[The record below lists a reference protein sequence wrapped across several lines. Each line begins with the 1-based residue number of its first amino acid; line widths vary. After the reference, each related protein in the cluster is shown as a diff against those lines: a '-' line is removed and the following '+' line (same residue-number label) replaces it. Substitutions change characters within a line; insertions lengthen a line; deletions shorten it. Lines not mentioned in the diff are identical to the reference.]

1 MSTVAQSAVA
11 EERAAP
17 VSVRRGWW
25 LVPELAAVAML
36 AITSVPFLGV
46 AGHGGL
52 RADVAGRA
60 AQIIELASPADH
72 HDHGHDFTGHDRI
85 FCGVDVFGT
94 DPPNATTLT
103 EVDTVYGYFFC
114 AAGTP
119 GLPYP
124 ESSRADGP
132 VVVTL
137 TGAPRA
143 SIAQSGAG
151 YADRVRA
158 MMPDQYEDRCFHG
171 LPDASVAAAVR
182 DRYESALG

>member
-1 MSTVAQSAVA
+1 MSS
-11 EERAAP
+11 
-17 VSVRRGWW
+17 RRHWW
-25 LVPELAAVAML
+25 LAPEFAAL
-36 AITSVPFLGV
+36 AILVLVSVPFLGMS
-46 AGHGGL
+46 GGGL
-52 RADVAGRA
+52 RAQVAQRA
-60 AQIIELASPADH
+60 AQVIEQASPAEH
-72 HDHGHDFTGHDRI
+72 HDHGHDFTAADRV

-94 DPPNATTLT
+94 DPASATA
-103 EVDTVYGYFFC
+103 VADVRTVYGYFFC

-119 GLPYP
+119 GVPYG

-137 TGAPRA
+137 TGTPRA
-143 SIAQSGAG
+143 LIAQSGDG

-182 DRYESALG
+182 DRYQSALN